1 MYDTLLAVE
10 TSENESRKIIVTN
23 EPWDDEPIDDLDQI
37 KALSG
42 STLKW
47 TSNKDMPFI
56 MNSCLPIKSEV
67 LYFKYRFRREYS
79 LRSSLAHGRRT

>member
-42 STLKW
+42 VYIEMDVEQGYAVHYEQSPA
-47 TSNKDMPFI
+47 DQIGGFI
-56 MNSCLPIKSEV
+56 FRSIDSEGNILSV
-67 LYFKYRFRREYS
+67 
-79 LRSSLAHGRRT
+79 HP